1 MQIKQTTAW
10 AYNGHNYDTELEAVD
25 KAISDIGKRIGREHA
40 SDVTQGM
47 MLYREQLAPLLR
59 RHIELAPADDAGTN
73 STEEADPESPE
84 GTRDQSETPDDGP
97 GERPADAS
105 LPPTGRGL

>member
-59 RHIELAPADDAGTN
+59 RHIELAPADAAGTN

-84 GTRDQSETPDDGP
+84 GTRKPWKGADTDGQLDR
-97 GERPADAS
+97 EAAIA
-105 LPPTGRGL
+105 